1 MQQSECQSREVGLPC
16 KFNPTVG
23 PLYRIHVASNE
34 SPVRAYSKVD
44 NEADIEEDGCKEAC
58 SCGPMGGQLL
68 DGKVIEQ
75 GPIDGQN
82 GHRYGPGGRLHGDP
96 VGEAGAHDG
105 LAGCQHQQL
114 RSTAL
119 VSPLLDTASVKLR
132 SSPVLYN
139 ILYTTLLGTHI
150 VKIAA
155 PVRLCQALALL

>member
-1 MQQSECQSREVGLPC
+1 M
-16 KFNPTVG
+16 
-23 PLYRIHVASNE
+23 
-34 SPVRAYSKVD
+34 RAYSKVD

-82 GHRYGPGGRLHGDP
+82 GNRYGPGGRLHGDP
-96 VGEAGAHDG
+96 VREAGAHDG

-119 VSPLLDTASVKLR
+119 VSARSLR
-132 SSPVLYN
+132 HS
-139 ILYTTLLGTHI
+139 I
-150 VKIAA
+150 
-155 PVRLCQALALL
+155 RQA